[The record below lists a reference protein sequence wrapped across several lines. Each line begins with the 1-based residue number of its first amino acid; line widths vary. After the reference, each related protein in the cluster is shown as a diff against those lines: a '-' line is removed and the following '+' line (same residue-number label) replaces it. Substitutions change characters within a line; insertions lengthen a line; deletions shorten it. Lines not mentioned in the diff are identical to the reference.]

1 MMAKILKKPTLG
13 ENSNFVASEETP
25 LPTILILT
33 LIPTANPKPPDFG
46 EVWRGRRGEV
56 GVMTVP
62 VQIWAMTLQRRVPW
76 MKGWVTL

>member
-1 MMAKILKKPTLG
+1 MRFWSPDAPYRLLFIVFNLTKMMAKILKKPTLG

-46 EVWRGRRGEV
+46 EV
-56 GVMTVP
+56 
-62 VQIWAMTLQRRVPW
+62 
-76 MKGWVTL
+76 